1 MVIVLA
7 QETGGPSC
15 LKGLFGVLFGIMA
28 FVWPGVTLAVVA
40 VFYGAYALVD
50 GVFAITAALVGSRR
64 DIPWWALAVEGLLGI
79 TVGVITFFWPGIT
92 VLALMLMVAAWAF
105 VTGVFEIVAAIRL
118 RKEVRGEWLLA
129 LSGLLSITR
138 HRTRRDLVVFP
149 VAGAVA
155 VSWMI
160 GAYAITLE
168 SCSWSLASGCGA
180 GHVASRGPPRLSE
193 EPMTGSVDAANLD

>member
-7 QETGGPSC
+7 RNWWA
-15 LKGLFGVLFGIMA
+15 LVLRGLFGVLFGIMA

-40 VFYGAYALVD
+40 LLYGAYALVD
-50 GVFAITAALVGSRR
+50 GVFAITAAVVGSRS

-79 TVGVITFFWPGIT
+79 TVGVITFCWPGIT
-92 VLALMLMVAAWAF
+92 ELALILMIAAWSV

-129 LSGLLSITR
+129 LSGMLSILFGGI
-138 HRTRRDLVVFP
+138 LVVFP

-155 VSWMI
+155 ISWLI
-160 GAYAITLE
+160 GAYAITFGVLFMFLGFRLR
-168 SCSWSLASGCGA
+168 SWSKLVTTS
-180 GHVASRGPPRLSE
+180 PIMPTD
-193 EPMTGSVDAANLD
+193 EPMVATGPVDAAAR